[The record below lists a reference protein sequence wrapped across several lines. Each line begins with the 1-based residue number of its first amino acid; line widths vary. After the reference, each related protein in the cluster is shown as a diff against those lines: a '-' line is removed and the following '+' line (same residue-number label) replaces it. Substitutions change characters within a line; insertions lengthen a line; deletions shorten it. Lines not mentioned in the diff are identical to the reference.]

1 MSIVS
6 EAGWE
11 SGPVLTGAENLVTTG
26 IPSPHLPACS
36 GSLYRLSYPGLYAMN
51 NKYNLIEVLRSQA
64 VRCLH
69 MCLQT
74 HPLPNLRR
82 TLSVL
87 CLFLAVTDWFQWMF
101 VVKAGTNT
109 FSHILSHSLFT
120 NPTIPGNRLCSIA
133 RHTVK

>member
-26 IPSPHLPACS
+26 IPSPYLPACS

-82 TLSVL
+82 TLSML
-87 CLFLAVTDWFQWMF
+87 CLFLAVTDCGFNGCLWSRPGQILFRTFYRIHYSRILQFQAIGY
-101 VVKAGTNT
+101 V
-109 FSHILSHSLFT
+109 L
-120 NPTIPGNRLCSIA
+120 
-133 RHTVK
+133 